1 MDGLERYLA
10 GIAQLGPRALSR
22 NKIWEKDQTVAM
34 VMQKPSKFM
43 DIDPILLIFAGYDR
57 LIYINLHA

>member
-1 MDGLERYLA
+1 
-10 GIAQLGPRALSR
+10 
-22 NKIWEKDQTVAM
+22 M

-43 DIDPILLIFAGYDR
+43 DIHPILLIFAWYIR